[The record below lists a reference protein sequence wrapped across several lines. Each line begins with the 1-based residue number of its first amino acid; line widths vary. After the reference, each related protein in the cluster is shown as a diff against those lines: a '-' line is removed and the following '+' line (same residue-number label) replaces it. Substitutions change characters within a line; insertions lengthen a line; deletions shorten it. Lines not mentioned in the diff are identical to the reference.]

1 MLMTSP
7 GRRRRTRPQK
17 WLKILKIVETIL
29 ARIQEVYLPDSF
41 MHDLHSKQS
50 CKARFKNDKDL
61 GQICPKVSDKGLKGL
76 P

>member
-1 MLMTSP
+1 MYIRMLMTSP

-50 CKARFKNDKDL
+50 CKTRFKNYKDL
-61 GQICPKVSDKGLKGL
+61 GEMCPKVSDI
-76 P
+76 